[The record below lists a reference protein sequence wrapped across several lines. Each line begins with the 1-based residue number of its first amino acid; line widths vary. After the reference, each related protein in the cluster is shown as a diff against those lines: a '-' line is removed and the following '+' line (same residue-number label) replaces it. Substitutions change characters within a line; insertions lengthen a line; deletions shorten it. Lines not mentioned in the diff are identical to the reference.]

1 MITTNALPAASR
13 KGRLITLWILSGLVA
28 LAFIAA
34 GGSKLAG
41 AAAMVQVFDKVGL
54 GQWFRYFTGLLEVAA
69 GIGLLISRYAFYA
82 AVLLAVV
89 MVGAFIAHVTVL
101 GSSPAAP
108 AVLFVLAG
116 IIAYLRKP

>member
-1 MITTNALPAASR
+1 MAATDWALRGS
-13 KGRLITLWILSGLVA
+13 VA
-28 LAFIAA
+28 LVFVIFGMEKLTGS
-34 GGSKLAG
+34 GGWVKL
-41 AAAMVQVFDKVGL
+41 FDQIGV

-69 GIGLLISRYAFYA
+69 GIGLLISRYALYA
-82 AVLLAVV
+82 AVLLAMV

-116 IIAYLRKP
+116 VIAYLRKP